1 MTQTEKDITAPRKE
15 QITYANVLS
24 AGAWTGIFLMT
35 VTYILYITGT
45 LTPHVDV
52 NLVVHNW
59 DKNVHDY
66 LQITNSPYGWS
77 WVTLLGK
84 GDFINFIGMVLLA
97 LMTILCYLIIL
108 KGYLA
113 RKNFTYATICI
124 LEVLVLALAASGI
137 FGSGGH

>member
-1 MTQTEKDITAPRKE
+1 MTQTEKDITVPHKE

-35 VTYILYITGT
+35 ATYILYITGIM
-45 LTPHVDV
+45 TPHVDV
-52 NLVVHNW
+52 NLVVNNW

-66 LQITNSPYGWS
+66 LQITNSPHGWS
-77 WVTLLGK
+77 WVALLGK

-97 LMTILCYLIIL
+97 LMTILCYMIIL

-113 RKNFTYATICI
+113 RKNLTYATICI
-124 LEVLVLALAASGI
+124 LEILVLALAASGI